1 MKDLPAVKDD
11 SKSMKLCVQ
20 MLNIPPMNIFE
31 FSDINYKKMKGFHE
45 EFMMKILAL
54 SKPLR

>member
-20 MLNIPPMNIFE
+20 MLNILPMNIFE

-45 EFMMKILAL
+45 D
-54 SKPLR
+54 S